1 MLKKQQWI
9 VVAAGAV
16 LLFGLFIFGKFSP
29 SHKEAAPHADHEGHS
44 DNEGSGD
51 GTTKPFEINAFI
63 SELKK
68 DLTPNQSAYLTGL
81 EDALTRGDLVTQR
94 KTNFQALSDFWRD
107 SARSFLPYIYYLGK
121 KAKLENSEKNLN
133 FAAHSMLE
141 ELRGISNPGLKSWM
155 ANEANDL
162 FLRSLKINPNNDSTI
177 IGQGST
183 FFFGASGAPM
193 EGIMKIRTVAEK
205 DPNNVFAQFMLGY
218 GGMVSGQTDKAAER
232 FKKVIELDPE
242 NTEAVFLLAELY
254 ERAGKKKEAVE
265 WYEKGLKNVKNPELV
280 KALEEKIKTLK

>member
-29 SHKEAAPHADHEGHS
+29 SHKETPTHADHEGHS
-44 DNEGSGD
+44 DNEGSAD
-51 GTTKPFEINAFI
+51 GVTKPFEINAFI

-68 DLTPNQSAYLTGL
+68 DLTPSQSAYLTSL
-81 EDALTRGDLVTQR
+81 EDALTRGDLVIQR
-94 KTNFQALSDFWRD
+94 KLNFQALSDFWRD
-107 SARSFLPYIYYLGK
+107 SARSFLPYIYYQGE

-141 ELRGISNPGLKSWM
+141 ELRGVSNPGLKSWM

-218 GGMVSGQTDKAAER
+218 GGMISGQTDKAADR
-232 FKKVIELDPE
+232 FKKVIELDPD